1 MNNGDDPTM
10 SSSETAKRWHADE
23 ERAAKELAGRDPADV
38 PAVEIG
44 GRVGWG
50 PRVLMRWPSAA
61 AYARRREFDVRWVA
75 ARMDCVVAGLYVDS
89 EPDGSGDPER
99 FPHVAAFVAVDRHHA
114 AKAARKRL
122 EDALP
127 ALSQI
132 ADAILVLSHPSVRRE
147 ERKLWATDA
156 RRGEASRSGDK

>member
-1 MNNGDDPTM
+1 M
-10 SSSETAKRWHADE
+10 R
-23 ERAAKELAGRDPADV
+23 RYLPAEV
-38 PAVEIG
+38 
-44 GRVGWG
+44 
-50 PRVLMRWPSAA
+50 AA
-61 AYARRREFDVRWVA
+61 ATPPGV
-75 ARMDCVVAGLYVDS
+75 MI
-89 EPDGSGDPER
+89 
-99 FPHVAAFVAVDRHHA
+99 AAFVAVDRHHA

-156 RRGEASRSGDK
+156 RRSEASRSGDK